1 MNYLAD
7 RLVWSVVLAIPLALL
22 TVGFAGFVRLAMRRH
37 RKIVRLVRRKGL
49 SGRAS

>member
-1 MNYLAD
+1 MSYGAD

-22 TVGFAGFVRLAMRRH
+22 TVGFAGFLRLAAGRH
-37 RKIVRLVRRKGL
+37 RKIVRLARRKGL